1 MTDTESWLW
10 YSGNTLWPGFS
21 LNLQDNLGANGNGLS
36 VDPRAYTS
44 SIHRDAN
51 DDGIIHDADAD
62 DGAESIATEDRVII
76 GDVEKTVLEVA
87 QYPGSTIVIDGTTYS
102 DARMGVVLFT
112 DGTYAVRLLDSSIPV
127 GAKYTKVSQI
137 TLGTFDGVEYSGFY
151 VATFDTPFVCFT
163 AGTPIDTARGPV
175 PIERLRPGDLVA
187 TLDNGLQ
194 PLRWIGMRRVRGDG
208 IHAPVLIR
216 AGAFDNGTD
225 IRLSPQHRVLVSG
238 WRAELGCG
246 TPEVLVAAKDLVNG
260 SDVVRAPCDWVTYV
274 HILFERHEIVA
285 SDGLLSESFHPGP
298 HAATLM
304 DEVTGAE
311 VLALFPE
318 LGPGFQGGGPTAR
331 MCATGKEAQAMMS
344 A

>member
-1 MTDTESWLW
+1 MADTESWLW
-10 YSGNTLWPGFS
+10 YSGSTLWPGFTLTS
-21 LNLQDNLGANGNGLS
+21 QDNLGANGNGLS
-36 VDPRAYTS
+36 VDPSTYTA
-44 SIHRDAN
+44 SILRDAN
-51 DDGIIHDADAD
+51 DDGIINDADTD
-62 DGAESIATEDRVII
+62 DESLTTVDRVII
-76 GDVEKTVLEVA
+76 GGVEKTVLEIA
-87 QYPGSTIVIDGTTYS
+87 QYINSTIVIDGVTYT
-102 DARMGVVLFT
+102 DARLGVSLFT
-112 DGTYAVRLLDSSIPV
+112 DGTYAARLLDISIPID
-127 GAKYTKVSQI
+127 AKYTKVSKI
-137 TLGTFDGVEYSGFY
+137 TLGTFDGVEYVGAY
-151 VATFDTPFVCFT
+151 VATFDAPFVCFT

-187 TLDNGLQ
+187 TLDHGLQ

-208 IHAPVLIR
+208 VHAPVLIR
-216 AGAFDNGTD
+216 AGAFDNGVD

-238 WRAELGCG
+238 WRAELWCG

-260 SDVVRAPCDWVTYV
+260 SDVVRAPSDWVTYV
-274 HILFERHEIVA
+274 HILFDRHEIVA

-298 HAATLM
+298 HSATLL
-304 DEVTGAE
+304 DEDTRAE